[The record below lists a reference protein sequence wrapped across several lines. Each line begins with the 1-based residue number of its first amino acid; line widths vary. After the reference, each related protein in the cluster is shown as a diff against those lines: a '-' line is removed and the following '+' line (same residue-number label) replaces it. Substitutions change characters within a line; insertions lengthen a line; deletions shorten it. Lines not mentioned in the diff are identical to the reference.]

1 MTWVFMILPRISTI
15 LLLLLILIPADPS
28 VSSATDCEQTFR
40 SLLHEI
46 TPPPATVDAK
56 SLVKK
61 IGKATREQSVQNG
74 LHFEEQVRAIEA
86 IAKRDP
92 TFKKLYDMFEQK
104 QFTFAVDTSREA
116 RMDIL
121 KGGIKNQHEIEGSNG
136 VFNPG
141 ARNIVES
148 RYLRMDPSEYEKFA
162 APVKPK
168 SMYLIPEPS
177 SGIEFTPT
185 HYSLDALQEKRIGDT
200 WVLKR
205 ETVEENTLVTIGDSL
220 DRAFIES
227 GLVDD
232 WRSMEVLPDQKMS
245 EKLAVDYLLPL
256 EWAKTSIP
264 FYYREVRQHNR
275 LRFVEPD
282 AYTRSY
288 KKRIEEGEHIPTW
301 QSMLENSSHPDF
313 DKKFFKKFPELAPHR
328 EEQLFRPY
336 GNYVEGLHFG
346 ELPATKIKA
355 FIYHS
360 EPPSPEELA
369 ELQRL
374 GIDVIDGRGKYK

>member
-1 MTWVFMILPRISTI
+1 MIHRKLSS
-15 LLLLLILIPADPS
+15 LLLALLIAGNPS
-28 VSSATDCEQTFR
+28 GSFATDCDQVFR
-40 SLLHEI
+40 TLLQGI
-46 TPPPATVDAK
+46 TAPQATVDAK

-61 IGKATREQSVQNG
+61 IGNSTREQSVQNG
-74 LHFEEQVRAIEA
+74 LHFDDQIRAIET

-92 TFKKLYDMFEQK
+92 TFKKLHDMFEQK

-121 KGGIKNQHEIEGSNG
+121 KGGIKNQHEIAGSNG

-141 ARNIVES
+141 ARNVVES
-148 RYLRMDPSEYEKFA
+148 RYLRLDPSEYERVA

-168 SMYLIPEPS
+168 SMYLVPEPS
-177 SGIEFTPT
+177 TGIEFTPT
-185 HYSLDALQEKRIGDT
+185 HYSLDSFQQKRIGDT
-200 WVLKR
+200 WILKR
-205 ETVEENTLVTIGDSL
+205 EAVEENTLVTVGDSL

-232 WRSMEVLPDQKMS
+232 WRSMEVLPDQKMT

-256 EWAKTSIP
+256 DWAKTSIP
-264 FYYREVRQHNR
+264 FYYREVQQHNK

-288 KKRIEEGEHIPTW
+288 NKRVEEGEHIPTW
-301 QSMLENSSHPDF
+301 LSILENSSQPDF
-313 DKKFFKKFPELAPHR
+313 NKKFLKKFPELAPF
-328 EEQLFRPY
+328 ESEQLFRPY

-346 ELPATKIKA
+346 ELPASKIKA

-360 EPPSPEELA
+360 DPPSAQELV
-369 ELQRL
+369 EFERL
-374 GIDVIDGRGKYK
+374 GIEVIDGRGKYK

>member
-1 MTWVFMILPRISTI
+1 MNWVSMIHRMFSPIFLA
-15 LLLLLILIPADPS
+15 LLIAGHPAGS
-28 VSSATDCEQTFR
+28 FASDCEQTFR
-40 SLLHEI
+40 TLLQEI
-46 TPPPATVDAK
+46 TDHPAPLDAK
-56 SLVKK
+56 SLVKS

-74 LHFEEQVRAIEA
+74 LHFEDQIRAIET

-92 TFKKLYDMFEQK
+92 IFKKLQDMFENK

-121 KGGIKNQHEIEGSNG
+121 KGGIKNQHEIAGSNG

-141 ARNIVES
+141 ARNVVES
-148 RYLRMDPSEYEKFA
+148 RYLRMDPSEYERIA

-177 SGIEFTPT
+177 TGIEFTPT
-185 HYSLDALQEKRIGDT
+185 HYSLDAFQKKRIGDT
-200 WVLKR
+200 WILKR
-205 ETVEENTLVTIGDSL
+205 EAIEENTLVTVGDSL

-232 WRSMEVLPDQKMS
+232 WRSMEVLPEQKMS

-256 EWAKTSIP
+256 DWAKTSIP
-264 FYYREVRQHNR
+264 FYYREVKQQNK

-288 KKRIEEGEHIPTW
+288 NKRIEEGEHIPTW
-301 QSMLENSSHPDF
+301 QSVLENSSQPDF
-313 DKKFFKKFPELAPHR
+313 NKKFMKQFPELAPF
-328 EEQLFRPY
+328 EGEQLFRPY

-346 ELPATKIKA
+346 ELPSSKIKA

-360 EPPSPEELA
+360 DPPSAQELL
-369 ELQRL
+369 EFERL
-374 GIDVIDGRGKYK
+374 GIEVIDGRGKYR

>member
-1 MTWVFMILPRISTI
+1 MTRIIFVVFFAIHTTFSY
-15 LLLLLILIPADPS
+15 
-28 VSSATDCEQTFR
+28 ATDCDQAFR
-40 SLLHEI
+40 TLLKEI
-46 TPPPATVDAK
+46 SPSQSVVDAK
-56 SLVKK
+56 DLVKRV
-61 IGKATREQSVQNG
+61 GSATRIQTALNG
-74 LHFEEQVRAIEA
+74 LHFEEQIRAIEA

-92 TFKKLYDMFEQK
+92 VFKKLHEMFENK

-121 KGGIKNQHEIEGSNG
+121 KGGIKNQHEIAGSNG

-141 ARNIVES
+141 ARNVVES
-148 RYLRMDPSEYEKFA
+148 RYLRMDPSEYERVA

-177 SGIEFTPT
+177 TGIEFTPT
-185 HYSLDALQEKRIGDT
+185 HYSLDTLQEKRIGDT
-200 WVLKR
+200 WILKR
-205 ETVEENTLVTIGDSL
+205 EAVEENTLLTVGDSL
-220 DRAFIES
+220 DRAYIES

-256 EWAKTSIP
+256 DWANTSIP
-264 FYYREVRQHNR
+264 FYYREVQQHNR

-313 DKKFFKKFPELAPHR
+313 DKKFFKKFPELAPHQ

-374 GIDVIDGRGKYK
+374 GIEVIDGRGKYK